1 MNKQQLIK
9 WGKRIGISL
18 LSLLGIYFIGFIVWI
33 FFFYFYIPYKD
44 NNLYNEGIN
53 HPENAAVIAKEILDS
68 PYMGRQKAIDVL
80 KNAADKG
87 FEDSQVM
94 LAKELEDTN
103 KDKSAYWY
111 LQAAKKGNSEAQWKI
126 GINYKY
132 GLGVKQDFAK
142 AIKWLQQSSKNNN
155 ANAQYELGN
164 IYLSGLAFYDS
175 YPNYFER
182 PYSRDFNY
190 THLIYKGNNVF
201 IAKDNWAFKAKDI
214 YLEEILSHPYNIY
227 VYPNIKKAQ
236 YYWKLA
242 ANQGLE
248 EAKDALEKVYDE

>member
-1 MNKQQLIK
+1 MNKKQIIK
-9 WGKRIGISL
+9 WGKRIGIFL
-18 LSLLGIYFIGFIVWI
+18 LTLLGISFIGWIALLI
-33 FFFYFYIPYKD
+33 FFDIYIPYKC

-68 PYMGRQKAIDVL
+68 PDMERQKAIDVL
-80 KNAADKG
+80 TSAAYKG

-103 KDKSAYWY
+103 EDKSAYWY
-111 LQAAKKGNSEAQWKI
+111 LQAAKNGNSDAQWKI

-142 AIKWLQQSSKNNN
+142 AIKWLQQSSKKNN

-164 IYLSGLAFYDS
+164 IYLYGLAFYDS
-175 YPNYFER
+175 YPDYFKG
-182 PYSRDFNY
+182 PYSSDYDY
-190 THLIYKGNNVF
+190 THLIYKGNNLF
-201 IAKDNWAFKAKDI
+201 IAKDNRSFKAKDI

-242 ANQGLE
+242 ANQGLK
-248 EAKDALEKVYDE
+248 EAKDVLEKIYED